1 MFLSYLLIDTASDPS
16 RPRPGRSWVGRPYR
30 VHQRLCMAFPSRE
43 RRDRDRQFLDPFL
56 PADFPTVAK
65 VEKESHGKIHVHH
78 FRDEATGFLF
88 RIDPMPATV
97 PSRHVITVQSASNTE
112 PDWGYAFHNAPEF
125 LCARP
130 LVRPFNPQYATGQRL
145 RFRLRANPTKRVAA
159 KNERLGG
166 VMAGKRVGLTAE
178 AEQVH
183 WLLRRA
189 DAGGF
194 RIPGEWVE
202 GKHPET
208 GAPVQLPNF
217 RVDIVPDGRDRND
230 KPDHDGAFLAVRFE
244 GVLVVTDPVAF
255 RETVAAGLGSA
266 KAFGFGLLSV
276 APVEG

>member
-1 MFLSYLLIDTASDPS
+1 MHRTLMNGYPYPRVESRCDLLFRVEPS
-16 RPRPGRSWVGRPYR
+16 RTGTPV
-30 VHQRLCMAFPSRE
+30 VLVQT
-43 RRDRDRQFLDPFL
+43 RDD
-56 PADFPTVAK
+56 
-65 VEKESHGKIHVHH
+65 
-78 FRDEATGFLF
+78 
-88 RIDPMPATV
+88 
-97 PSRHVITVQSASNTE
+97 
-112 PDWGYAFHNAPEF
+112 PDWSQLPGGYLRGPAECKPFDLA
-125 LCARP
+125 
-130 LVRPFNPQYATGQRL
+130 VRPGQRL

-178 AEQVH
+178 AEQLR

-202 GKHPET
+202 AKHPET
-208 GAPVQLPNF
+208 GEPVQLPNF

-230 KPDHDGAFLAVRFE
+230 KPDHDGAFLAVRFD
-244 GVLVVTDPVAF
+244 GVLVVTDPPAF